1 MAGVMTEGGLGRRAG
16 LGAKLALKRLDALN
30 NSNIKEKEK
39 KGKGREVALVN
50 VESDVSP
57 PKKAKDIDA
66 LITQELLVV
75 YSRGEHA

>member
-39 KGKGREVALVN
+39 KGKGREVALVT